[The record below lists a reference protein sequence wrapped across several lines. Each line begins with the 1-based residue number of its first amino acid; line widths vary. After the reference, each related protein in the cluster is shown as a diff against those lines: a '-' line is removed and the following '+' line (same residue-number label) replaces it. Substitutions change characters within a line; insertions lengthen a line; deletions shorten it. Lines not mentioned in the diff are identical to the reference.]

1 MRSRRQATRR
11 KAAIPTTS
19 KETISTANK
28 GRHAELIAIT
38 ALLANGWQVMEP
50 TTPDVFDLGITR
62 PSWTNDFRRVQVKTA
77 RHRIKDGAEWIVV
90 TGTRNN
96 GQAYSTN
103 EVDVFIG
110 VYDGIAYMFE
120 NTGLTEYWCKP
131 TELDERWT
139 RLDASITNIKKGAM
153 VV

>member
-1 MRSRRQATRR
+1 MTDQRREEAVR
-11 KAAIPTTS
+11 KGLIPTTS
-19 KETISTANK
+19 NAMTTANK

-38 ALLANGWQVMEP
+38 ALLANGYQVMEP

-62 PSWTNDFRRVQVKTA
+62 PGRTDFKRIQVKTA

-96 GQAYSTN
+96 GQVYTTD
-103 EVDVFIG
+103 EVDAFIG

-120 NTGLTEYWCKP
+120 CRNISEYWCKP
-131 TELDERWT
+131 TELDEKWT
-139 RLDASITNIKKGAM
+139 RLDASISNIKA